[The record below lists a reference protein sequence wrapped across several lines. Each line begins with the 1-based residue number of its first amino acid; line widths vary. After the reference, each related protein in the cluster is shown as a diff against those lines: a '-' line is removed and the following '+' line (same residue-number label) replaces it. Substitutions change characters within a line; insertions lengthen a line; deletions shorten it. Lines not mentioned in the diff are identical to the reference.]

1 MSYIS
6 EQQILYEMSKFR
18 RWYDLDIPNLY
29 FNYRVVKYIETNHS
43 YKYLF
48 STFLKPDQTKA
59 CYQFLKSPIAMILG
73 NDIHQKNYIT
83 LQKILKKEYI
93 LHESI

>member
-73 NDIHQKNYIT
+73 NDIHQKELYNTSENFKERIYIA
-83 LQKILKKEYI
+83 
-93 LHESI
+93 